1 MRVVADRAHEEVEAG
16 VWVLVGEG
24 VSGARART
32 RMPAGEEGGAVVVAL
47 VALGGAFCVEFELEG
62 AVVDW
67 VDADVGVS
75 EVLLEYIYIFTGDGF
90 FLQ

>member
-1 MRVVADRAHEEVEAG
+1 M
-16 VWVLVGEG
+16 
-24 VSGARART
+24 
-32 RMPAGEEGGAVVVAL
+32 VVAL